1 MKLYSSKGAPNPDRV
16 TYFLK
21 EKGVLD
27 KVEIVEL
34 AIMEGEHR
42 KPEYRAVNELA
53 RIPSLELDDGTV
65 LGESRAI
72 CTYLESVFPE
82 PNLMGETPLERAQIE
97 MWDRRVELMLMMSIA
112 GWFRHGHPKA
122 SALEP
127 VRIQEWSDL
136 SAEQTQKTAD
146 YFDKVLGRTEYV
158 AGERFT
164 NSDIQLFICMNFARY
179 MRAKLWEGRENL
191 TRWHELMLTRP
202 MAEKD

>member
-1 MKLYSSKGAPNPDRV
+1 MKLYLSKGAPNPDRV
-16 TYFLK
+16 TFFLK

-42 KPEYRAVNELA
+42 TPEYKVVNEL
-53 RIPSLELDDGTV
+53 RRVPSLELDDGTV

-72 CTYLESVFPE
+72 CTYLESLFPE

-122 SALEP
+122 SVLES
-127 VRIQEWSDL
+127 VRSQEWADI
-136 SAEQTQKTAD
+136 SADQTQKAAD
-146 YFDKVLGRTEYV
+146 YFDKVLSRTEFV
-158 AGERFT
+158 AGDRFT
-164 NSDIQLFICMNFARY
+164 NSDIQLYICMNFARY
-179 MRAKLWEGRENL
+179 MRAKLWDGREHL
-191 TRWHELMLTRP
+191 TRWYEQMLTRP
-202 MAEKD
+202 MAQRD